1 MLVMVVFFI
10 AFRWIHLSTPL
21 IRLFLLVLI
30 LLLMPTLNFL
40 PVWFA
45 LSLLRFR
52 LPSRLPMMFIL
63 WMVAMMVVRSEERF
77 SRNAE
82 TDLVC
87 RLLLEKKEGPGIVAV
102 HLGQI
107 VEGPVVLFGR
117 GIAVHGLE
125 KADSNFWCVRPVVE
139 RLPDTGLGRFG
150 GDPLDVGLEVRI
162 RGNRNFQVTRQIVE
176 DPRHIRGALNVGVAA
191 ESVYAAARAPDVA
204 EQQLQHGGGADGLC
218 PRRMLRP
225 AHRVNDR
232 ANLLHVTVFANG
244 GEQVRDFQKL
254 LLRHSGNALDH
265 FRRVTGIL
273 LAQQL
278 KDTPGML
285 EV

>member
-1 MLVMVVFFI
+1 M
-10 AFRWIHLSTPL
+10 
-21 IRLFLLVLI
+21 
-30 LLLMPTLNFL
+30 
-40 PVWFA
+40 
-45 LSLLRFR
+45 
-52 LPSRLPMMFIL
+52 
-63 WMVAMMVVRSEERF
+63 
-77 SRNAE
+77 
-82 TDLVC
+82 
-87 RLLLEKKEGPGIVAV
+87 
-102 HLGQI
+102 
-107 VEGPVVLFGR
+107 EGPVVLFGR

-125 KADSNFWCVRPVVE
+125 KADGKFWCVRPVVE

-204 EQQLQHGGGADGLC
+204 KQQLQHGGGADGLC

-225 AHRVNDR
+225 AHGVNDR